1 MLNVVSSLK
10 GFDIQAKDGSLGTV
24 SDFLFDDSTWKV
36 RWLVVD
42 TGTWLTGRKVLVHPS
57 AIEYADYGSRELT
70 VALTKAQVEDSPDI
84 AQDRPVSQQ
93 MQSDLYGYYG
103 WDPLWGGGMYGGG
116 MYGGGTYGGGLYGGG
131 MGGIASPLS
140 ARAYFGAGAVREA
153 ERGEASHDDGDPH
166 LRSIAEVTGYHV
178 HATDGSIGHVENFL
192 VDSESWGIR
201 YLIVNTSNWWVGQH
215 VLMSPHAVKD
225 VDWSDRHIR
234 LDATRD
240 KVKSSPSWN
249 PANVVDGDFEKRLH
263 GHYGWP
269 GHVGD
274 GAARSPALAV

>member
-1 MLNVVSSLK
+1 MLNVISSLK

-42 TGTWLTGRKVLVHPS
+42 TGRWLSGRKVLIHPS
-57 AIEYADYGSRELT
+57 AVGCADYGARELT

-84 AQDRPVSQQ
+84 ARDRPVSQQ

-116 MYGGGTYGGGLYGGG
+116 MYGGA

-140 ARAYFGAGAVREA
+140 GRAYFGAGAVREA
-153 ERGEASHDDGDPH
+153 ERAEASHDDGRDEGDPH
-166 LRSIAEVTGYHV
+166 LRSISEVTGYHV
-178 HATDGSIGHVENFL
+178 HATDGDIGHVENFL
-192 VDSESWGIR
+192 VDSESWGVR

-234 LDATRD
+234 LDVTRD

-249 PANVVDGDFEKRLH
+249 PANIVEGDFEKRLH

-269 GHVGD
+269 GHAGD